1 MAYNAVKKILH
12 QCMLEKNSITR
23 GLGRRNSFPNQ
34 ITHCLSHFSFC
45 QVFRVV
51 PTCSKVFPYVR
62 FQVLEHPIC
71 ISGPVYM
78 R

>member
-1 MAYNAVKKILH
+1 MAYNEVKKSYTNVFKKKILSP
-12 QCMLEKNSITR
+12 EVWEEEI
-23 GLGRRNSFPNQ
+23 
-34 ITHCLSHFSFC
+34 LSHTKSPTVFLIFRFARFSG
-45 QVFRVV
+45 VV